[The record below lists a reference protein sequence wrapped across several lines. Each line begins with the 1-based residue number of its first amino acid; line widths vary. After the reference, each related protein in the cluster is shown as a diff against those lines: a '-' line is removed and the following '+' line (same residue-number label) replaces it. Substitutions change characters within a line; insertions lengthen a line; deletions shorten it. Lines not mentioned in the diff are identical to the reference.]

1 MRRLAAVA
9 VALAAVLFPAATA
22 AVNGITVFAASSL
35 TQAFPLIDSGPRYSF
50 GGSDSL
56 ALQIRNGAPAD
67 VFASASPAQ
76 ANALYREELVLRPR
90 VFATNRLT
98 VIVPSGNPARIRSVF
113 DLRRRGVKIVIG
125 DPQVPIGSYTRTVL
139 TRLGIAKAVLKNVVS
154 EENDVKGVVAKVALR
169 QADAGFVYATDAR
182 AAAPRVSTVVI
193 PARAQPSV
201 QYEIAVVADSDH
213 RAAAAAFVRRVLS
226 PAGRAQLR
234 RSGFGVPD
242 Q

>member
-1 MRRLAAVA
+1 VTAVA
-9 VALAAVLFPAATA
+9 AAAA
-22 AVNGITVFAASSL
+22 TVFAAASL
-35 TQAFPLIDSGPRYSF
+35 TNVFPQLDRSARYSF

-76 ANALYREELVLRPR
+76 ANALYRDELVLRPR
-90 VFATNRLT
+90 AFATNRLT

-113 DLRRRGVKIVIG
+113 DLRRPGVKIVVG

-139 TRLGIAKAVLKNVVS
+139 TRLRILKAVSKNVVS
-154 EENDVKGVVAKVALR
+154 QENDVKGVVAKVALR
-169 QADAGFVYATDAR
+169 QADAGFVYTTDAR
-182 AAAPRVSTVVI
+182 AAAPRVSTVTI
-193 PARAQPSV
+193 PTRAQPSV

-213 RAAAAAFVRRVLS
+213 RAAAATFIRRVLS
-226 PAGRAQLR
+226 AAGRTQLR
-234 RSGFGVPD
+234 ASGFGVPD